1 MEINSSKTE
10 GMWIG
15 SLKRKDEK
23 PFGIKWPSEPIKA
36 LGTFFTYDQSLLYE
50 KNFQEKV
57 DSIKKLT
64 NIWSS
69 RGLSIFGKVTIIKSL
84 LILKL
89 VFISS
94 VLSPPSKIIKQV
106 NSIIFSF
113 LWNGKDKVT
122 RLSSIN
128 SYEDG
133 GGIKMTDI
141 ESLVK
146 AVRLAWLKRVF
157 SDNEVRGNFTCF
169 ISYVVLVVFYFLN
182 AIMQ

>member
-1 MEINSSKTE
+1 MS
-10 GMWIG
+10 
-15 SLKRKDEK
+15 
-23 PFGIKWPSEPIKA
+23 
-36 LGTFFTYDQSLLYE
+36 E
-50 KNFQEKV
+50 KNRYFCNVSQQV
-57 DSIKKLT
+57 
-64 NIWSS
+64 
-69 RGLSIFGKVTIIKSL
+69 LSEVV
-84 LILKL
+84 

-133 GGIKMTDI
+133 GIKMTDI

-157 SDNEVRGNFTCF
+157 SDNESTWK
-169 ISYVVLVVFYFLN
+169 FYLFSSLT
-182 AIMQ
+182 